1 MNSSMK
7 KNNGYLLLTTMKPT
21 AHTDRRDFLKKSA
34 LSALPLFWPET
45 DLPQALGTTLSDK
58 KSPTILLR
66 SSWNDKNIGDI
77 GHTPGTLRL
86 LERHIPEARVILWHA
101 SPRPITEALVRKNF
115 PKVRIVQGSFPG
127 SAEAGGEVM
136 DAFRQA
142 DVYIHNSG
150 MSMNYG
156 LFNFEW
162 DGTMSNLAPMYYCI
176 ENKIPFGLYGHSF
189 DKFAPP
195 SQYIYRD
202 VLSRASFIFTR
213 DTESLKFI
221 KDMGFKAPVMEFGP
235 DGCFGIDVRDEAKG
249 VAYLKKAGLEEGKFL
264 GIILRTNTPHLGDTG
279 KGNLLNP
286 EATPEKQEED
296 RRRLDKVKALI
307 NHWVRTTGQQVLI
320 APEALKET
328 KYGRTMLYD
337 QLDEDIKRKV
347 VFREEFWSADEAMSV
362 YARAHT
368 LFGMEPHSLIM
379 GLALGVPIL
388 HARPVAHGRKG
399 WMFRDIGRPEWL
411 FDIDQ
416 APASAM
422 IDELTKI
429 HQNYPLAKKKVKD
442 AMAVVAKRQQ
452 ETMAVVKKLATSSTR
467 SS

>member
-1 MNSSMK
+1 MK
-7 KNNGYLLLTTMKPT
+7 TT
-21 AHTDRRDFLKKSA
+21 AQSARRDFLKKSA
-34 LSALPLFWPET
+34 LSALPLFWQSDLQKPEV
-45 DLPQALGTTLSDK
+45 LSAALSDK
-58 KSPTILLR
+58 KNPTILIR

-101 SPRPITEALVRKNF
+101 APRPVTEALINKNF
-115 PKVRIVQGSFPG
+115 PKVKIVQGSFPSG
-127 SAEAGGEVM
+127 DPDDKGEVM

-156 LFNFEW
+156 LFNYEW
-162 DGTMSNLAPMYYCI
+162 GSTMSNLAPMYYCI

-195 SQYIYRD
+195 SHLIYRD

-221 KDMGFKAPVMEFGP
+221 KELGFKAPVMEFGP
-235 DGCFGIDVRDEAKG
+235 DGCFGIDVRDEARG
-249 VAYLKKAGLEEGKFL
+249 LDYLKQAGLEDGKFL
-264 GIILRTNTPHLGDTG
+264 TVVLRTNTPHLDDTG
-279 KGNLLNP
+279 KGNLMNP
-286 EATPEKQEED
+286 EATPEKQAED
-296 RRRLDKVKALI
+296 HRRLDKVKALI

-328 KYGRTMLYD
+328 RYGKTMLYD
-337 QLDEDIKRKV
+337 QLDEAVKKKV
-347 VFREEFWSADEAMSV
+347 VFREAFWSADEAMSV
-362 YARAHT
+362 YARTHT
-368 LFGMEPHSLIM
+368 IFGMEPHSLIM

-399 WMFRDIGRPEWL
+399 WMFRDIGLPEWL

-422 IDELTKI
+422 IDELIKI
-429 HQNYPLAKKKVKD
+429 HKDYPLAKKKVKD